1 MKVIALLALILPVTV
16 ALAAA
21 DRSFERYQSILDRQ
35 MFGRLPAD
43 FDPAKSP
50 NEVTKS
56 GKKEVELT
64 KEQERVKSAVHFS
77 MIDQPPGGETVVGFS
92 DNSDPKAPKHYRLK
106 VGETC
111 DGWTVV
117 EADARQEKMKIVK
130 DDIEVELKLGGNSAK
145 DGNATSRAG
154 TPKTLELRSPSER
167 PGLLQRSSLQSRRLL
182 RRKREDEER
191 KREDEEQ
198 AERKAMREEVR
209 QMREQLRAINE
220 SDRAA
225 KEESGNKE
233 PNNGEN
239 NAESVQE

>member
-1 MKVIALLALILPVTV
+1 MKVIALLALILPVT
-16 ALAAA
+16 AASAAA
-21 DRSFERYQSILDRQ
+21 ERSFERYQSIIDRQ
-35 MFGRLPAD
+35 MFGNLPAD

-56 GKKEVELT
+56 GKKDVELS

-77 MIDQPPGGETVVGFS
+77 MIDQPPGGDTVVGFS

-106 VGETC
+106 VGESS

-145 DGNATSRAG
+145 DGNATSRARDM
-154 TPKTLELRSPSER
+154 KTLEQRSRSER
-167 PGLLQRSSLQSRRLL
+167 PGLLQRSSLQSRRMS
-182 RRKREDEER
+182 RKKREDEER
-191 KREDEEQ
+191 KRENEEQ
-198 AERKAMREEVR
+198 ADRKVMMEELR
-209 QMREQLRAINE
+209 QMREQLMAINE
-220 SDRAA
+220 SDRTA
-225 KEESGNKE
+225 KEESGSKE